1 VKLTEQLSGA
11 FRLWLRRSLRRL
23 GYDLHSLPVG
33 PLTLRDLEFDLP
45 VLVNAAKPTVIDV
58 GANVGQSI
66 DLFRRTLNVPRIFSF
81 EPNPDLAR
89 RLHEKYAAKGVTI
102 EAMAAGSHVGQSK
115 FVVLE
120 NHELSS
126 VLELDRGSDNPFSDT
141 PVMQVISV
149 PITTLD
155 AYVRG
160 NGIAHVDLLKI
171 DTQGFDLQVLCGAGN
186 ILRNCMVD
194 TILVEVNFLS
204 LYKEQGSFGEVERL
218 LAKSGYGLLT
228 LYEINRRNSVLRWAT
243 ACFRRRCHH

>member
-1 VKLTEQLSGA
+1 VALTDQISSAL
-11 FRLWLRRSLRRL
+11 RRWLRRSLRRL

-33 PLTLRDLEFDLP
+33 SLTLRDLEFDLP

-66 DLFRRTLNVPRIFSF
+66 DLFRRQLNVPRIFSF

-89 RLHEKYAAKGVTI
+89 RLHEKYASTDITI

-115 FVVLE
+115 FVILE

-126 VLELDRGSDNPFSDT
+126 VLEPDRGSENPFSDT
-141 PVMQVISV
+141 SVAQVISV

-155 AYVRG
+155 EYVRR
-160 NGIAHVDLLKI
+160 NGIVHVDLLKI
-171 DTQGFDLQVLCGAGN
+171 DAQGFDLQVLRGAGN

-194 TILVEVNFLS
+194 TILIEVNFLS
-204 LYKEQGSFGEVERL
+204 LYKEQGTFGEIERL
-218 LAKSGYGLLT
+218 LAEIGYGLVT
-228 LYEINRRNSVLRWAT
+228 LYEINRRNFVFRWAT
-243 ACFRRRCHH
+243 ACFRHRCHD